1 MKYKTPINNN
11 YCAVVVEI
19 KTLVPIEN
27 CDNVVHA
34 IIMGNHVV
42 VSKNVKVG
50 DVGLYFPLETRL
62 SNEYLSINNL
72 YRKPELNADK
82 NEKGYFEENG
92 RIRCVKFR
100 GNKSE
105 GLFMPIDSIAE
116 FLKKGDVPV
125 IGDEFDELNGVNICS
140 KYVVKISKQSG
151 NKQKNGRSPK
161 VSKLVDGQFNF
172 HQDTAMLYK
181 NMHKIQPESLISI
194 TYKMHGTSGVSS
206 NIICKKQLKWYEKLL
221 LKLGVNVVDTEYDNI
236 YSSRNVVKNEDLN
249 PNANHYYKED
259 IWGIA
264 NNELKEFLQKG
275 MTFYYEIVGYLP
287 SGGAI
292 QGTFDYGCKPR
303 EHAIYIYRITYTN
316 ADGKVFEYT
325 AKQVQDFCKMNG
337 LKAVPQLYYGYARDL
352 YDGNVTEGRIS
363 NVNPEEWRATL
374 LEVIKDRFNEKDC
387 FMCINKVPEEGCV
400 IRLEDLWLEAFKCK
414 SERFCEFETKELDKG
429 ISNIEDEN

>member
-1 MKYKTPINNN
+1 MKYKVPENSN

-42 VSKNVKVG
+42 VSKETQIG
-50 DVGLYFPLETRL
+50 AIGLYFPLETRL
-62 SNEYLSINNL
+62 SNEYLKTNNL
-72 YRKPELNADK
+72 YRKSELNSDPE
-82 NEKGYFEENG
+82 EKGYFEENG

-105 GLFMPIDSIAE
+105 GLFMPIESIAE
-116 FLKKGDVPV
+116 FLEKGDDPV

-140 KYVVKISKQSG
+140 KYVVKKSKEQGLG
-151 NKQKNGRSPK
+151 NKQKKGRNPK
-161 VSKLVDGQFNF
+161 VSKLIDGQFNF
-172 HQDTAMLYK
+172 HQDTSMMYK
-181 NMHKIQPESLISI
+181 NMHKIKPDSLLSI
-194 TYKMHGTSGVSS
+194 TYKLHGSSGISS
-206 NIICKKQLKWYEKLL
+206 NIICKKSLKWYEKVLTK
-221 LKLGVNVVDTEYDNI
+221 LKVNIVSSDYDNI
-236 YSSRNVVKNEDLN
+236 YASRKVVKNEDLN
-249 PNANHYYKED
+249 PNANHFYNED

-275 MTFYYEIVGYLP
+275 MTFYYEIVGFLP
-287 SGGAI
+287 GGGAI
-292 QGTFDYGCKPR
+292 QGNFDYGCAPG

-316 ADGKVFEYT
+316 TDGKVFEYS
-325 AKQVQDFCKMNG
+325 AKQVQDFCRING

-352 YDGNVTEGRIS
+352 YNENIS
-363 NVNPEEWRATL
+363 EENLEEWQNAF
-374 LEVIKDRFNEKDC
+374 LEVLKEKFNEKDC
-387 FMCINKVPEEGCV
+387 FMCKNVVPEEGCV

-414 SERFCEFETKELDKG
+414 SERFYAYETKELDKG